1 MSHRFRRLQ
10 DHWAPLAFLAVLFL
24 AWFAWRPGLSGG
36 FLFDD
41 FVNLPALGGMGA
53 VDNAEAFWRYI
64 TSGTAD
70 PTGRPLSLLS
80 FLVDANNWPAD
91 PARFLRTNVLLHL
104 LNGALLFV
112 LLRQLGRRLDGPCA
126 RTDATAVVGA
136 GVWLL
141 HPLFVSTTLYIVQ
154 REAMLPATFTL
165 LGLISWMHGRT
176 RFLASPNAGAA
187 WMTAG
192 LGICTLLAVLSKA
205 NGALLPVLAWV
216 IDAVVLRPG
225 DSVSLRS
232 DRRLRAARAVLL
244 IAPSTLIFV
253 WLAWQLR
260 HLHQDFGIRAWTI
273 GERLLTEPRVLI
285 DYLQLLVVP
294 RTLSTGLYNDGY
306 VVSTGLLTPASTL
319 PSLFAVL
326 ALIVAGF
333 ALRHRA
339 PALACALLFFF
350 AGHLIE
356 STVLPLELYFEH
368 RNYLP
373 ALLLGWPLARA
384 ITGLRLNTDA
394 RAALCAILLLM
405 LAWLTWQ
412 RASLWTQ
419 QDKMAYL
426 WAERNPTSS
435 RAQATAALFEMR
447 SIPPLAVMRLSP
459 LAKQRPD
466 DLQLVL
472 NLASARCAAGGMGPA
487 DADAVAYALRHATQ
501 GDQLVHRWLEE
512 ALVLARKGGCHGIGV
527 TTVARWIEAARAN
540 PTIAAIAGRQQD
552 MHSLEGELALAQRQP
567 GRALEEFDA
576 AFAAS
581 PTPQAAL
588 QQAGLL
594 ASAGCFEQAL
604 AHLDH
609 ATMDV
614 IGDQAPPWNMQR
626 LHQWLLRR
634 DGFWKH
640 ERIALRTVIANDLRE
655 EGQGRCGQ

>member
-1 MSHRFRRLQ
+1 MSHRFRRLHDQ
-10 DHWAPLAFLAVLFL
+10 WAPLAFLAVLFL
-24 AWFAWRPGLSGG
+24 GWFAWRPGLSGG

-41 FVNLPALGGMGA
+41 FVNLPAMGGMGA
-53 VDNAEAFWRYI
+53 VDNPQAFWRYI

-70 PTGRPLSLLS
+70 PTGRPLALLS
-80 FLVDANNWPAD
+80 FLLDANNWPAD
-91 PARFLRTNVLLHL
+91 PAPFLRTNVLLHL

-112 LLRQLGRRLDGPCA
+112 LLRQLGRRLDGPSA

-165 LGLISWMHGRT
+165 LGLIAWVHGRA
-176 RFLASPNAGAA
+176 RFAASPNAGLA
-187 WMTAG
+187 WMIGG
-192 LGICTLLAVLSKA
+192 LGLCTLLAVLSKA
-205 NGALLPVLAWV
+205 NGALLPLLAWV
-216 IDAVVLRPG
+216 IDAVVLRSGNEAGLPN
-225 DSVSLRS
+225 
-232 DRRLRAARAVLL
+232 DRRLRVARGAML
-244 IAPSTLIFV
+244 IAPSMLIFA

-260 HLHQDFGIRAWTI
+260 HLHQNFGIRSWTI

-306 VVSTGLLTPASTL
+306 IVSTGLLTPASTF
-319 PSLFAVL
+319 PSLLAIL
-326 ALIVAGF
+326 ALGATGF
-333 ALRHRA
+333 ALRHRN

-373 ALLLGWPLARA
+373 AMLLGWPLARA
-384 ITGLRLNTDA
+384 VIGLRLNKDA
-394 RAALCAILLLM
+394 RASLCAILLLM

-419 QDKMAYL
+419 QDRMAYL
-426 WAERNPTSS
+426 WADQNPTSS
-435 RAQATAALFEMR
+435 RAQATAALFEIR
-447 SIPPLAVMRLSP
+447 SVPPLAVMRLSP
-459 LAKQRPD
+459 LAKQKPD
-466 DLQLVL
+466 DLQIML
-472 NLASARCAAGGMGPA
+472 NLASARCAAGGLGPA
-487 DADAVAYALRHATQ
+487 DIDAVSYALRHATQ

-512 ALVLARKGGCHGIGV
+512 ALVMARRHVCHGIDV
-527 TTVARWIEAARAN
+527 PTVARWIEATRAN

-552 MHSLEGELALAQRQP
+552 LHSLAGQLALAQRQP
-567 GRALEEFDA
+567 GRALKEFDA

-588 QQAGLL
+588 QQAGML
-594 ASAGCFEQAL
+594 ASAGCFQQAL
-604 AHLDH
+604 VHLDG
-609 ATMDV
+609 ATMDLA
-614 IGDQAPPWNMQR
+614 GPQAQAWNMQR
-626 LHQWLLRR
+626 VHRWVLEH
-634 DGFWKH
+634 DGFWEH
-640 ERIALRTVIANDLRE
+640 ERVALRAVIADDLRK

>member
-10 DHWAPLAFLAVLFL
+10 DHWAPLAFLAVLAL

-41 FVNLPALGGMGA
+41 FVNLPAMGGMGA
-53 VDNAEAFWRYI
+53 VDNAQAFWRYI

-80 FLVDANNWPAD
+80 FLIDANNWPAD
-91 PARFLRTNVLLHL
+91 PAPLLRTNVLLHL

-112 LLRQLGRRLDGPCA
+112 LLRQLGRRLDGPLA
-126 RTDATAVVGA
+126 RADAAAVIGA
-136 GVWLL
+136 GVWVL

-165 LGLISWMHGRT
+165 LGLIAWVHGRT
-176 RFLASPNAGAA
+176 RFTASPNAGLA
-187 WMTAG
+187 WMIGG
-192 LGICTLLAVLSKA
+192 LGLCTLLAVLSKA
-205 NGALLPVLAWV
+205 NGALLPLLAWV
-216 IDAVVLRPG
+216 IDAVVLRSG
-225 DSVSLRS
+225 DAASLRN
-232 DRRLRAARAVLL
+232 DRRLRAARGAML
-244 IAPSTLIFV
+244 IAPSMLIFA

-260 HLHQDFGIRAWTI
+260 HLHEDFGIRAWTI
-273 GERLLTEPRVLI
+273 GERLLTEPRVLV

-306 VVSTGLLTPASTL
+306 IVSNGLLTPVSTL
-319 PSLFAVL
+319 PSLLAIL
-326 ALIVAGF
+326 ALVVAGF
-333 ALRHRA
+333 ALRQRS

-384 ITGLRLNTDA
+384 IIGLRLNKDA

-419 QDKMAYL
+419 QDTMAYL

-447 SIPPLAVMRLSP
+447 RVPPLAVMRLSP

-472 NLASARCAAGGMGPA
+472 NLASARCAAGGLGPA
-487 DADAVAYALRHATQ
+487 DIDAVAYALRHATE

-512 ALVLARKGGCHGIGV
+512 ALVLARRGSCRGIDV
-527 TTVARWIEAARAN
+527 PTVARWIDATRAN

-552 MHSLEGELALAQRQP
+552 LHSLAGQLALAQHQP
-567 GRALEEFDA
+567 ERALEEFNA

-604 AHLDH
+604 AHLDG
-609 ATMDV
+609 ATMDDA
-614 IGDQAPPWNMQR
+614 GDQAQPWNMQR
-626 LHQWLLRR
+626 VHQWVLRR
-634 DGFWKH
+634 DGFWEH
-640 ERIALRTVIANDLRE
+640 ERIALRAAIADDLRR
-655 EGQGRCGQ
+655 EGQGRCGR